1 MIERFNFFDIYGY
14 LIPGVFWLALMWLP
28 FGLRSGFP
36 SWSTAQITVVG
47 LVGGYILGHLLYA
60 MARLIF
66 PGRIKDKQGCV
77 RVLSSLL
84 LDDDNQV
91 LSPPVKAKLAEELK
105 RRFGIEVSDRAH
117 HGDVFFLCR
126 TALAQAKVGSYAEQY
141 QGLNSLTRGLATAC
155 IFAVALYSGLVIQAC
170 FLSSAAA
177 RGQGC
182 FVGAAIALA
191 LAPLIVIVFLDGVSK
206 RLVPKMHLPLFRDVL
221 SMAEAIAFAIA
232 LFAIGIYAGYI
243 YPLST
248 SQVYL
253 LALIGAILLVGC
265 RRFAIAAK
273 AFNDS
278 LAQAVYR
285 DFVVLTT
292 APRSEPDRSGD

>member
-66 PGRIKDKQGCV
+66 PGRTKDTPGCV
-77 RVLSSLL
+77 GPLSSLL
-84 LDDDNQV
+84 LDDDNHE
-91 LSPPVKAKLAEELK
+91 LSNPVKKKLAEELE
-105 RRFGIEVSDRAH
+105 RRFGIDASDRH

-126 TALAQAKVGSYAEQY
+126 TAIAQAKVGSYAEQY

-155 IFAVALYSGLVIQAC
+155 IFAVVLYSGLVIQAC
-170 FLSSAAA
+170 FLPLDVA
-177 RGQGC
+177 RGQRWSG
-182 FVGAAIALA
+182 GAAVALT
-191 LAPLIVIVFLDGVSK
+191 LAPLIVIVFRDGISK
-206 RLVPKMHLPLFRDVL
+206 QLAKMHLSLSSDVL
-221 SMAEAIAFAIA
+221 SMSERSAFAIA

-278 LAQAVYR
+278 LALAVYR

-292 APRSEPDRSGD
+292 APRAEPDRSGDR